1 MSTPRRTYYL
11 ALARRAR
18 ALRATRRRTHERSF
32 APALGSEASGVLEP
46 GLAFPR
52 KRRRPPFPLPSGWD
66 EETSLD
72 PPGAGRGSRA
82 LSISRRDPGLP
93 TPLAAAAAL
102 QLYSCR
108 RGSHLAV
115 ATLLPFSWRRFF
127 SFFLGSSGFPL
138 FFLFV
143 GCRVPPSRGQPFA
156 RGLPRRRRHGAK
168 RAKHWLPLSL
178 EVGEKRRRG
187 RGRFLLGRA
196 ASRGPVLRSNEA
208 WFDCPRSC

>member
-127 SFFLGSSGFPL
+127 FSWLVGFPSVL
-138 FFLFV
+138 SVCWLSCTALEGPTV
-143 GCRVPPSRGQPFA
+143 RSRLASPKEARGQTGQALAPS
-156 RGLPRRRRHGAK
+156 
-168 RAKHWLPLSL
+168 LS
-178 EVGEKRRRG
+178 
-187 RGRFLLGRA
+187 
-196 ASRGPVLRSNEA
+196 RSG
-208 WFDCPRSC
+208 